1 MKEEKSI
8 ASFRFDFIL
17 KLEGAKVYRFQN
29 KSEGIIDC
37 SMDKFKSQV

>member
-8 ASFRFDFIL
+8 ASFRFYFIL
-17 KLEGAKVYRFQN
+17 KLGDAKVYRLQK

-37 SMDKFKSQV
+37 SMDNFKSQV